1 MFSTDELVALGLWVA
16 ASSVALGVVFSAVT
30 LLTRHLSGERLAFLV
45 GAASAVV
52 VAFILASRDDI
63 ALGGHV
69 VWRLAVF
76 GGALGAGYLAL
87 GAVVQR
93 RPRIVTLKEAAV
105 VCGFAAAAFSV
116 VGAAALV
123 LLVVISVAFA

>member
-52 VAFILASRDDI
+52 VAYILASRDDI

-69 VWRLAVF
+69 AWRLFVF
-76 GGALGAGYLAL
+76 ASALGAGYLAL
-87 GAVVQR
+87 GTVIHR
-93 RPRIVTLKEAAV
+93 RVSVLTLKQAAV
-105 VCGFAAAAFSV
+105 IGGFAAAAFSV
-116 VGAAALV
+116 VGVAALG
-123 LLVVISVAFA
+123 LLVVVFLAFG